1 MEFFKRNKE
10 VISLIISII
19 AITFTAIT
27 FYNQL
32 QSSNNYKRT
41 TNQVLINSTKLAL
54 YDVNLLIYKSNT
66 IKSKMIEVSQLQYQV
81 DSLKENLKIIKKVD
95 ITKLP
100 RNQSMN
106 YQVYREDLTN
116 IIYKLQSDVDGM
128 NEVSKYK
135 NLLVFTNRNK
145 LIFEKSLYRVRKVL
159 NVDSEAIKNN
169 EDLYNQ
175 TYKKDSEY
183 LNNYAKNNYKIYKE
197 KVEGIYGEE

>member
-1 MEFFKRNKE
+1 MDFFKRNNE

-19 AITFTAIT
+19 AIIFTAIT

-54 YDVNLLIYKSNT
+54 YDVNLLIYKTNT

-81 DSLKENLKIIKKVD
+81 DSLKENLKIVKKID

-100 RNQSMN
+100 KNQSMN

-116 IIYKLQSDVDGM
+116 IIYRLQSDIDGM
-128 NEVSKYK
+128 NEVSKKK
-135 NLLVFTNRNK
+135 NLLVFIEKNR
-145 LIFEKSLYRVRKVL
+145 LIFERSLYTVRKVL
-159 NVDSEAIKNN
+159 KIDGEAIENN
-169 EDLYNQ
+169 EDLYDQAYERNS
-175 TYKKDSEY
+175 TH
-183 LNNYAKNNYKIYKE
+183 LNNYANRNYKTYKE
-197 KVEGIYGEE
+197 KVEGIYGGE